1 MATATTPT
9 TTETAKSTPGRRTL
23 RKAGRDKRNAKI
35 ATDKAF
41 AKTYFETKSKRAT
54 DKKSAFRKKKAKK

>member
-1 MATATTPT
+1 MATETTTATTEKKT
-9 TTETAKSTPGRRTL
+9 TPGRRVL
-23 RKAGRDKRNAKI
+23 RKSGRDKRNAKI

-41 AKTYFETKSKRAT
+41 AKTYFEAKSKRAT